1 MTSGLLLTN
10 VFKEMYS
17 TVYPEVALNLIP
29 IKREHALIY
38 PVLYP
43 QFLSDGDLSKLAS
56 LIELEDDEDFIRST
70 GSVDTEK
77 LVNDVKLE
85 KQQVGE
91 LSRDRLWEQNHKSLL
106 LLEEERK
113 YLASLLDAVV
123 NPNTPEKLRE
133 EGIVLMYR
141 LSKCKTQLNG
151 RFVSEDWLKFR
162 LAKVNQ
168 IYSNVSYL
176 LKEIPAIA
184 DLKITPFIYFGE
196 YGIAEMFI
204 EFEGMFILV
213 KIMSNSVGAK
223 MRWRE
228 DRQEVFIYR
237 KNGKKAWNAA
247 TDAIQKDFK
256 QQEIFIRDCTN
267 LMGISSRQR
276 RRPVMKVLLLE
287 GSIIDSGNNPE
298 SLSDNVP
305 GHTYLNI
312 KGNSNVFVFDVE
324 GFVVFLLTAAA
335 RKYFKRNPEVS
346 ELNLLPTEDC
356 SEEEAIRRLE
366 ILAFS
371 VAKIKQ

>member
-17 TVYPEVALNLIP
+17 TVYPEVSLNLIP
-29 IKREHALIY
+29 IKREHALVY
-38 PVLYP
+38 PLLYP

-70 GSVDTEK
+70 RSVDTEK
-77 LVNDVKLE
+77 LINDVKLE

-91 LSRDRLWEQNHKSLL
+91 LSRDKLWEQNDKSLL

-113 YLASLLDAVV
+113 YLTSLLDAVV

-133 EGIVLMYR
+133 EGIILMYR

-151 RFVSEDWLKFR
+151 SFVSEDWLKFR

-168 IYSNVSYL
+168 IYNNVSYL

-223 MRWRE
+223 LRWRE
-228 DRQEVFIYR
+228 DRQAVFIYR

-298 SLSDNVP
+298 SLSNDVP

-335 RKYFKRNPEVS
+335 RKYFKRNPEMS

-366 ILAFS
+366 ILICS
-371 VAKIKQ
+371 VAKSK